1 MEMIQVDSSNLAAI
15 GYDENT
21 STLTIQFKSGAIYE
35 YYDVPQFEFDNLM
48 GAESKGTHANQNIY
62 KRYRQQKIA

>member
-1 MEMIQVDSSNLAAI
+1 MIQVDSSNLAAI

-48 GAESKGTHANQNIY
+48 GAESKGTRANQNIY

>member
-1 MEMIQVDSSNLAAI
+1 MIQVDSSNLAAI
-15 GYDENT
+15 GYEVNT

-48 GAESKGTHANQNIY
+48 GAESKGTYANQNIY
-62 KRYRQQKIA
+62 KRYRQNKIA